1 MRLSI
6 LIPAVSTAL
15 LLSACGGSKEDN
27 QVTETRMDDLDSLE
41 GTISDDIMNSDES
54 TDEAPTEAA
63 PAAVPSKAPV
73 EAADAEPEL
82 EKRQNIET
90 GGPEIVKI
98 DPASETQ

>member
-27 QVTETRMDDLDSLE
+27 QVTETRMDDLDSLK
-41 GTISDDIMNSDES
+41 GTISDDVMNIDES

-63 PAAVPSKAPV
+63 PANSNTPAK
-73 EAADAEPEL
+73 EAEAEPKLDE
-82 EKRQNIET
+82 RQNVET

>member
-6 LIPAVSTAL
+6 LIPAVATAL
-15 LLSACGGSKEDN
+15 LLSACGGSKEDD
-27 QVTETRMDDLDSLE
+27 QVTETRMDDLDSLK
-41 GTISDDIMNSDES
+41 GTISDDVINVDET

-63 PAAVPSKAPV
+63 PAESKTPAK
-73 EAADAEPEL
+73 AADAEPEL
-82 EKRQNIET
+82 EKRQNQET